1 MNIKPIG
8 NRVLLRTLEIEE
20 KTSGGIILPD
30 SSHKEKPNMAEV
42 LAVGSGEKL
51 EGIETGQ
58 KVIYSKF
65 AGTDIKDNGETFLI
79 VDIKDI
85 LAIVE

>member
-42 LAVGSGEKL
+42 LAVGAGEKL

-58 KVIYSKF
+58 KVIYTKF
-65 AGTDIKDNGETFLI
+65 AGTEIKDNGETYII